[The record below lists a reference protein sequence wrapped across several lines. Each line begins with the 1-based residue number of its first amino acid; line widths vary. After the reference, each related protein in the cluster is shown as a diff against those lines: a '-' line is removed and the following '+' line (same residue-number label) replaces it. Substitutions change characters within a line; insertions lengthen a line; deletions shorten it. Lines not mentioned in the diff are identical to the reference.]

1 MILVQ
6 TASRYDDIMLLWR
19 VRVMQDVMA
28 REGRVQDVVAR
39 TGSAQHRPFILSE
52 NNIIFFRYL
61 ILERKNRFYFLY

>member
-39 TGSAQHRPFILSE
+39 TGSAQHRPFIPSE